1 MCDRS
6 RVRGVEPE
14 DQSLRARKHAL
25 PVLLGAFGFFG
36 FFWGTFAVLL
46 ADLSDALALSPG
58 PLGFALFVGAAASIL
73 AMALLGWTTDRL
85 GRRPFLILSGGAFG
99 AGVATVAAA
108 GNYAALLAALTL
120 LYAASGLY
128 DVGINAAAID
138 LERAADHRIM
148 AILHAA
154 FSAGGVVGALSAGS
168 LLSAGVDFRYVYLVV
183 LAPLAVVILAVATTR
198 FPNPTEDSGDGEK
211 IERFGLYRNLPLLL
225 VAFVATL
232 GLLSE
237 GEMEHWS
244 GIYLRQTLELPAFLG
259 ASGVAVFH
267 AAMAVGRLG
276 AAWTVVLFGNR
287 RTLLGAG
294 LLTAVGMAFALATL
308 EPVLVVAGFLVVG
321 LALSAI
327 VPVAF
332 SVAGDLAPGRA
343 GGAISVVTTL
353 GYGGFLLGPVLV
365 GGLAEILGLRVA
377 LGTIAMAGALIFALS
392 FRLAPSEQP
401 PTPGEDQS

>member
-1 MCDRS
+1 
-6 RVRGVEPE
+6 VRRAGPE
-14 DQSLRARKHAL
+14 GWSLRAGTRSL

-36 FFWGTFAVLL
+36 LFWGSFAVLL
-46 ADLSDALALSPG
+46 VDLSRALTLSPG
-58 PLGFALFVGAAASIL
+58 PLGLALFVGAAASIL

-85 GRRPFLILSGGAFG
+85 GRRPFLVLSGGAFG
-99 AGVATVAAA
+99 AGIAALAVA
-108 GNYAALLAALTL
+108 GNYASLLAALAI

-128 DVGINAAAID
+128 DVGINAAAVD
-138 LERAADHRIM
+138 LERAAGHRIM
-148 AILHAA
+148 AVLHAT
-154 FSAGGVVGALSAGS
+154 FSAGGVAGALSAGAF
-168 LLSAGVDFRYVYLVV
+168 LSAGVGFRYVYLAV
-183 LAPLAVVILAVATTR
+183 LAPLAVVILAVAITR
-198 FPNPTEDSGDGEK
+198 FPTSTEPSGDGEK
-211 IERFGLYRNLPLLL
+211 TGRFSLYRSSSLLL
-225 VAFVATL
+225 VAFIATL

-244 GIYLRQTLELPAFLG
+244 GIYLRQTLELSALLG

-276 AAWTVVLFGNR
+276 TAWTVALFGNR

-294 LLTAVGMAFALATL
+294 LLAAVGMALALATL
-308 EPVLVVAGFLVVG
+308 QPILVVAGFLVVG
-321 LALSAI
+321 LALSAV

-365 GGLAEILGLRVA
+365 GGLAEILGLRAA
-377 LGTIAMAGALIFALS
+377 LGTIAVAGALIFTLS
-392 FRLAPSEQP
+392 LRLAASDQSS
-401 PTPGEDQS
+401 TPGEDKS

>member
-1 MCDRS
+1 M
-6 RVRGVEPE
+6 RGVEPE

-36 FFWGTFAVLL
+36 LFWGAFAVLL
-46 ADLSDALALSPG
+46 ADLSGALALSAG

-73 AMALLGWTTDRL
+73 AMALLGGTTDHM

-108 GNYAALLAALTL
+108 GNYAVLLAALTL

-138 LERAADHRIM
+138 LERVVDRRIM

-168 LLSAGVDFRYVYLVV
+168 LLSAGVGFRYVYLVV
-183 LAPLAVVILAVATTR
+183 LAPLAVVILALAITR

-244 GIYLRQTLELPAFLG
+244 GIYLRQTLELPALLG
-259 ASGVAVFH
+259 ASGVAAFH

-276 AAWTVVLFGNR
+276 AAWTVALFGNR

-294 LLTAVGMAFALATL
+294 LLTVVGMALALATL

-321 LALSAI
+321 LALSAV

-332 SVAGDLAPGRA
+332 SVAGDLAPGRV

-365 GGLAEILGLRVA
+365 GGLAEILGLRA
-377 LGTIAMAGALIFALS
+377 SLGTIAVAGALIFALS
-392 FRLAPSEQP
+392 FRLAPGEQP
-401 PTPGEDQS
+401 PSPGEDQR